1 MDSKGIRN
9 DNNPTGNIPSRGNTQ
24 LRIVDA
30 GQEVVLRG
38 YGSHDAK
45 ALADLLRV
53 ENWREIAAEEQ
64 RRRAT
69 RIIEALDEA
78 TLSDIANGKI
88 DMAVACQTVLEE
100 LRATSKLRPG
110 R

>member
-1 MDSKGIRN
+1 M
-9 DNNPTGNIPSRGNTQ
+9 
-24 LRIVDA
+24 
-30 GQEVVLRG
+30 LRG
-38 YGSHDAK
+38 FGSRDAT

-53 ENWREIAAEEQ
+53 ENWRVVAAEEQ

-78 TLSDIANGKI
+78 TLSAIADGSI
-88 DMAVACQTVLEE
+88 DMVVACRDVLEE
-100 LRATSKLRPG
+100 LRATSKPRPG